1 MFTDFQGFTQLTE
14 RMDPKGLVEQL
25 DQFFSAFDEIA
36 ERHRLE
42 KLKTIGDAYMCA
54 GGLPDARRTHPVDA
68 CLAALE
74 VQDYMARANQQRER
88 LRLPRWEL
96 RIGLHT
102 GPVMAGVVGRKRFA
116 YDVWGDAVNV
126 AARMEAA
133 GGAGCINLSEATMN
147 RVKSLFEFDDRGM
160 LEVKN
165 KGKLRM
171 YHLLR
176 IRPELARDAAGRN
189 PNDKFHVACENLF
202 AGYLAPH

>member
-1 MFTDFQGFTQLTE
+1 MRSSVRRPF
-14 RMDPKGLVEQL
+14 
-25 DQFFSAFDEIA
+25 FDEISS
-36 ERHRLE
+36 RHRLE

-54 GGLPDARRTHPVDA
+54 GGLPEAQRTHPVDA

-74 VQDYMARANQQRER
+74 FQDYMARANQQREK

-102 GPVMAGVVGRKRFA
+102 GPVMAGVVGRRRFT

-133 GGAGCINLSEATMN
+133 GSAKSINVSEGTMN
-147 RVKSLFEFDDRGM
+147 RVKSLFEFEDRGV

-165 KGKLRM
+165 KGGLRM
-171 YHLLR
+171 FYLLR
-176 IRPELARDAAGRN
+176 IPTGLARDAAGRV
-189 PNDKFHVACENLF
+189 PNDKFHLACTSLF
-202 AGYLAPH
+202 NGYLAATTADR